1 MGIDRRWSALVLVVA
16 ACLGCE
22 AESLD
27 YTEVKRIDERITAH
41 ELTTLLRI
49 AQALPDQK
57 LPSLPAVFIPPPQW
71 NEIRTLP
78 VSELVA
84 EEQRSL
90 AERWSVPW
98 IVRQLERNRPLH
110 RVLQRERITPE
121 QFAGLVLATGAA
133 LSRSA
138 LRENQDLEKIIA
150 RGEPTVERLRRE
162 TRSFASFSQEARHY
176 VLQQAAWLTRVD
188 RAQRLKQV
196 PAENV
201 ALVNQHRTALEHV
214 FAAEFLTNPLDSIAD
229 RLEEEGLP
237 FEEQSDSGRDAE
249 ITWDP
254 REAIIGMD
262 HANATPPPVG
272 FMPSTL

>member
-1 MGIDRRWSALVLVVA
+1 MGINRRWSAAFVLLTVCV
-16 ACLGCE
+16 GCE

-27 YTEVKRIDERITAH
+27 YTEVKRIDERITAQ
-41 ELTTLLRI
+41 ELTMLLRI

-57 LPSLPAVFIPPPQW
+57 LPSLPAVFVSPPQW

-90 AERWSVPW
+90 AERWSGSW
-98 IVRQLERNRPLH
+98 IVQQLERNRPLH

-133 LSRSA
+133 LSRST
-138 LRENQDLEKIIA
+138 LRESQDLDKIIA
-150 RGEPTVERLRRE
+150 RGEPAVERLRRE
-162 TRSFASFSQEARHY
+162 TRSFALFSQEARHY
-176 VLQQAAWLTRVD
+176 LLQQAAWLTRVD

-201 ALVNQHRTALEHV
+201 ALVSQHRTELERV
-214 FAAEFLTNPLDSIAD
+214 FPAEFLTNPLDSIAD

-237 FEEQSDSGRDAE
+237 FEEQSASGRDAE

-254 REAIIGMD
+254 REAIIGID
-262 HANATPPPVG
+262 HATATPPPVG
-272 FMPSTL
+272 IMPSTL